1 MLYFYEDK
9 GQIINALFQV
19 LKMTVAGVDLAEIE
33 YRQLANGDELAI
45 LIYDNGYRKPV
56 NISCDSGVTMLRDI
70 LRAID

>member
-1 MLYFYEDK
+1 
-9 GQIINALFQV
+9 
-19 LKMTVAGVDLAEIE
+19 MTIAGVDLAEIE

-56 NISCDSGVTMLRDI
+56 NISCDSGVAMLRDI

>member
-33 YRQLANGDELAI
+33 YRL
-45 LIYDNGYRKPV
+45 
-56 NISCDSGVTMLRDI
+56 LRTAMS
-70 LRAID
+70 LRS